1 MVSHLKEYT
10 LFKKE
15 NKFSKFNI
23 KDSDDKDRWNINVI
37 EGKLVD
43 KIYVFPDN
51 YADCII
57 ITFPADATGWI
68 QEHILADGTKHVGAR
83 FTCIDLSS
91 FSLNNHQEL
100 VNINRDDVI
109 SILGNAD
116 VTHGNGTEA
125 SDFDMRIG
133 AEASHYFVYGKNAN
147 YASVEVELIERYG
160 FKSYTGTIIPVLTN
174 AILENP
180 VDEVYPY
187 ESLKES
193 GILTR

>member
-1 MVSHLKEYT
+1 MQIVS
-10 LFKKE
+10 
-15 NKFSKFNI
+15 
-23 KDSDDKDRWNINVI
+23 
-37 EGKLVD
+37 
-43 KIYVFPDN
+43 
-51 YADCII
+51 
-57 ITFPADATGWI
+57 
-68 QEHILADGTKHVGAR
+68 
-83 FTCIDLSS
+83 SS
-91 FSLNNHQEL
+91 HSPLMLLGGYKNTYWPMGQNTE
-100 VNINRDDVI
+100 NRDDVI

-180 VDEVYPY
+180 VDEVWNFDEPDDGHIGNDDR
-187 ESLKES
+187 S
-193 GILTR
+193 

>member
-43 KIYVFPDN
+43 VKLE
-51 YADCII
+51 
-57 ITFPADATGWI
+57 ITFNI
-68 QEHILADGTKHVGAR
+68 V
-83 FTCIDLSS
+83 SS
-91 FSLNNHQEL
+91 SHSPLMLLEL

-133 AEASHYFVYGKNAN
+133 AEASHYFVYGK
-147 YASVEVELIERYG
+147 
-160 FKSYTGTIIPVLTN
+160 K
-174 AILENP
+174 
-180 VDEVYPY
+180 
-187 ESLKES
+187 
-193 GILTR
+193 